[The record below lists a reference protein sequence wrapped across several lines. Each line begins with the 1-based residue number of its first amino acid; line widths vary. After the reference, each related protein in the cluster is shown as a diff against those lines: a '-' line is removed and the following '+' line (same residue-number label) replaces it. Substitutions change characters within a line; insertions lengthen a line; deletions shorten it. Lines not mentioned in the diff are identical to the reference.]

1 MARRV
6 LGVATL
12 TVARAVLDAW
22 QDPAHDRSGG
32 WLVGCS
38 GGSDS
43 LALAVGAYE
52 ACRRVDALDRLGA
65 VIVDHGLQ
73 EGSAAVAATVR
84 EQLVGIGYPEA
95 AVQVRRVRV
104 DPARIRADGVEAA
117 ARTARYAAFEDA
129 LAAIDTTPGVTGT
142 SGPTDSAVD
151 PPGHEVLLAHTR
163 DDQAETVLLG
173 LVRGSGVRS
182 LAGIAPRRGP
192 YVRPLLDLTRA
203 TLRECCRENDLG
215 WWEDPY
221 NADDRYARARI
232 RHRVLPVLEDEF
244 GGTGSVAVALARTAA
259 LARVD
264 ADFLDALAEAAE
276 ADAVVAPE
284 PAGPEPVAADT
295 IGDSSEVAS
304 TGPTPAGPGRRCV
317 GDLDCAELAFLPEA
331 LRTRVVRRWLVRC
344 GAREPGAGHVAAV
357 CRLVTHWRGQQ
368 GVDLPGLRVVRRE
381 GRLRGRAPGD
391 VRVPGV

>member
-38 GGSDS
+38 GGADS

-52 ACRRVDALDRLGA
+52 ACRRADALDRLGA

-73 EGSAAVAATVR
+73 AGSAAVASTVR
-84 EQLVGIGYPEA
+84 DQLVGLGYRA
-95 AVQVRRVRV
+95 GSVQVRRVTV
-104 DPARIRADGVEAA
+104 DPVRIRTDGLEAA
-117 ARTARYAAFEDA
+117 ARSARYGAFEDA
-129 LAAIDTTPGVTGT
+129 LAAAGGADRTT
-142 SGPTDSAVD
+142 D
-151 PPGHEVLLAHTR
+151 PARPEVLLAHTR

-182 LAGIAPRRGP
+182 LAGIAPRRGA
-192 YVRPLLDLTRA
+192 YVRPLLGLTRA
-203 TLRECCRENDLG
+203 TLRECCRENGLS
-215 WWEDPY
+215 WWEDPH
-221 NADDRYARARI
+221 NADDRYARVRI
-232 RHRVLPVLEDEF
+232 RNRVLPALEDEF
-244 GGTGSVAVALARTAA
+244 GGTGSVAAALARTAT

-276 ADAVVAPE
+276 EDVLVSPDGAEAAE
-284 PAGPEPVAADT
+284 AGL
-295 IGDSSEVAS
+295 
-304 TGPTPAGPGRRCV
+304 RRRT

-344 GAREPGAGHVAAV
+344 GAREPGAVHVAAV
-357 CRLVTHWRGQQ
+357 CRLVTHWRGQL

-381 GRLRGRAPGD
+381 GRLRCVPPGD
-391 VRVPGV
+391 VPVPGV